1 MTSGTPQVY
10 REAVR
15 HAPMGLYGQI
25 TCRCGRPPRISDYG
39 ERSGPRGGRND
50 RLALPAIGSQTARNT
65 RFAAGDGASDPSRRF
80 RPMIALDTIVVRYLA
95 GTVQFGSVEKPDP
108 LSSRSSAVTSR
119 SP

>member
-15 HAPMGLYGQI
+15 YTPMGLYGQI
-25 TCRCGRPPRISDYG
+25 TVDARPPRISDYG

-80 RPMIALDTIVVRYLA
+80 RRARRYREASTDLA
-95 GTVQFGSVEKPDP
+95 GTVQFGSVE
-108 LSSRSSAVTSR
+108 
-119 SP
+119 

>member
-15 HAPMGLYGQI
+15 YTPMGLYGQI
-25 TCRCGRPPRISDYG
+25 TVDARPPRISDYG

-50 RLALPAIGSQTARNT
+50 RFALPAIGSQTARNT
-65 RFAAGDGASDPSRRF
+65 RFAAGDGASDASRRF
-80 RPMIALDTIVVRYLA
+80 RPMIALDTIEVRYLA